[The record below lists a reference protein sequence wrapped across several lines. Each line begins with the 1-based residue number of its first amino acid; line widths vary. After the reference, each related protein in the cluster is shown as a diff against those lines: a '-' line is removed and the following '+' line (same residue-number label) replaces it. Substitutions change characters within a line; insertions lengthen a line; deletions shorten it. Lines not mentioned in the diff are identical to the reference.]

1 MSAMHLCL
9 KWMWPIDQESFMFI
23 ILIILFVKAEYL
35 CLDCGHR
42 LSEKIF
48 YEESECCLLSA
59 NPLAQN
65 ICTV

>member
-1 MSAMHLCL
+1 
-9 KWMWPIDQESFMFI
+9 MFI
-23 ILIILFVKAEYL
+23 ILILFVKAEYF
-35 CLDCGHR
+35 CVDCGHI

-59 NPLAQN
+59 YAFAQN